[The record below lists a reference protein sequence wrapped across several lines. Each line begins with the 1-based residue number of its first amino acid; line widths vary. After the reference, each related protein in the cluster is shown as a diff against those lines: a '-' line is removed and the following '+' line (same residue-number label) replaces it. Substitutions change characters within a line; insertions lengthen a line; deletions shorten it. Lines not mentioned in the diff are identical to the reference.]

1 MNGFGGMSR
10 TVLALSLGLT
20 LAGCETFDPTSF
32 DPTSIFE
39 SDIFNTKKPLPG
51 QRRAVFPE
59 GTPGVSQ
66 GVPEELIKGHEAQA
80 QEQQSQPTAQ
90 AQPAET
96 QSRSEAER

>member
-39 SDIFNTKKPLPG
+39 SDIFNQKAAPRPTTGGIPG
-51 QRRAVFPE
+51 RNARRLA
-59 GTPGVSQ
+59 GRAGGADQ
-66 GVPEELIKGHEAQA
+66 GP
-80 QEQQSQPTAQ
+80 
-90 AQPAET
+90 
-96 QSRSEAER
+96 